1 MLIKCYLDEINYQAL
16 FLYFLNM
23 PKKSI
28 KKEVSFEQISNDN
41 SLNVSNTVQTLPQ
54 PLSATRED
62 YLKARAVIQ
71 LYRENQKNRPKRKCS
86 DKQLA
91 ALAAGRAANARNKKN
106 PTPEQDHQ

>member
-1 MLIKCYLDEINYQAL
+1 
-16 FLYFLNM
+16 M
-23 PKKSI
+23 PRKTNK
-28 KKEVSFEQISNDN
+28 V
-41 SLNVSNTVQTLPQ
+41 NVSEAPQVEAQ

-106 PTPEQDHQ
+106 PSPEQDHQ

>member
-1 MLIKCYLDEINYQAL
+1 
-16 FLYFLNM
+16 M
-23 PKKSI
+23 PRKTNK
-28 KKEVSFEQISNDN
+28 V
-41 SLNVSNTVQTLPQ
+41 NVSEAPQVEAPQIEPQ